1 MKKGRSD
8 RPETSLPEM
17 LTVSEVAERTNMSIA
32 FWRRE
37 VRLKRIPVTYF
48 GRAVRIS
55 DADLDAYMAQRRAA
69 KRR

>member
-1 MKKGRSD
+1 MNKGRSG
-8 RPETSLPEM
+8 RPETSLARM
-17 LTVSEVAERTNMSIA
+17 LTVSDVAERTNMSEA